1 MPEDQQGERTE
12 PASPRKRREAREKGQ
27 VAKSQDLNTA
37 VILLAALLLL
47 NFCRG
52 SLIEGMGALFRDLLS
67 NLHKL
72 PLDLGTLQVYTGAGV
87 LYLFKMLLPLFIGVF
102 VVGLGVSLLQVG
114 PSLSLKALVPNFSR
128 FDPIHGMKKLVSLR
142 GSVRLVMSLFKVAI
156 VSAILWWTLSA
167 KVDEL
172 IPTMG
177 MGVGAILEFL
187 IDVCFTVGIRIAVA
201 LLIIAIFDYSYQRWQ
216 HEKDL
221 KMSKQEV
228 KEELKRY
235 EGDPKIKQRRMRIQ
249 RSLLQQRMMHKVP
262 DADVV
267 VTNPT
272 HLAVA
277 LEYKRDTMAAP
288 RVVAKGAGYVAQK
301 IREIAVVH
309 GIPIVEKKPL
319 AQALYK
325 TVEVGMSVPPDL
337 YQAVA
342 EILAY
347 VYELEKRTARA
358 N

>member
-1 MPEDQQGERTE
+1 
-12 PASPRKRREAREKGQ
+12 
-27 VAKSQDLNTA
+27 
-37 VILLAALLLL
+37 
-47 NFCRG
+47 
-52 SLIEGMGALFRDLLS
+52 
-67 NLHKL
+67 
-72 PLDLGTLQVYTGAGV
+72 
-87 LYLFKMLLPLFIGVF
+87 
-102 VVGLGVSLLQVG
+102 
-114 PSLSLKALVPNFSR
+114 
-128 FDPIHGMKKLVSLR
+128 MKKLVSLR
-142 GSVRLVMSLFKVAI
+142 GSVRLVMSLFKIAI
-156 VSAILWWTLSA
+156 VSAVLWWTLVD

-172 IPTMG
+172 IPTMHL
-177 MGVGAILEFL
+177 GVGAIMEFL

-201 LLIIAIFDYSYQRWQ
+201 LLIIAIIDYGYQRWQ
-216 HEKDL
+216 HENDL

-235 EGDPKIKQRRMRIQ
+235 EGDPKIKQRRMRTQ
-249 RSLLQQRMMHKVP
+249 RAILQQRMMHKVP
-262 DADVV
+262 EADVV

-277 LEYKRDTMAAP
+277 LEYKRDTMPAP

-325 TVEVGMSVPPDL
+325 TVEVGMTIPPDL

-347 VYELEKRTARA
+347 VYELEKRTART